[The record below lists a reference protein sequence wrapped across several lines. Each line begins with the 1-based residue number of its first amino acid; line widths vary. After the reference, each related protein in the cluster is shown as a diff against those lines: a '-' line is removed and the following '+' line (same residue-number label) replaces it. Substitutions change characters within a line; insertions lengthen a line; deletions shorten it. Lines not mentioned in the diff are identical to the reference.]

1 MVICAHPCCCF
12 NVVQG
17 KIFPIHEHPDALTS
31 FRINQTKV
39 DGGAT
44 ICVGMGTID
53 YCTIYL
59 WALFR
64 IPFIVSTVGK
74 YHYCCDTLNRRLF
87 CLLLSSPHPPLVATC
102 G

>member
-1 MVICAHPCCCF
+1 MVIYTHPCCCF
-12 NVVQG
+12 NIVQG

-31 FRINQTKV
+31 FRINQTKS

-59 WALFR
+59 WVLFR
-64 IPFIVSTVGK
+64 VPFIVSTIGK
-74 YHYCCDTLNRRLF
+74 YH
-87 CLLLSSPHPPLVATC
+87 
-102 G
+102 